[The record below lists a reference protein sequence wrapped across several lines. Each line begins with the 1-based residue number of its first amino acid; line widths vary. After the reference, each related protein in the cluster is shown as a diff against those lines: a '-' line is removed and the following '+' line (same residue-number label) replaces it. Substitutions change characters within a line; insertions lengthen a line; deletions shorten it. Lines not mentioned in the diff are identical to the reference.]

1 MGNSTTSMFWFFL
14 LVIVI
19 YIVGMSLYQLYIFIK
34 KKKQDKKD
42 SQFVNDNKR

>member
-1 MGNSTTSMFWFFL
+1 MGNSTASMFWFFL

-19 YIVGMSLYQLYIFIK
+19 YIVGMSLYQLYMFIK

-42 SQFVNDNKR
+42 RQFVNDNKR

>member
-1 MGNSTTSMFWFFL
+1 MGNSTASMFCFFL

-19 YIVGMSLYQLYIFIK
+19 YIVGMSLYQLYMFIK

-42 SQFVNDNKR
+42 RQFVNDNKR